1 MTSLKGNVFIRFFL
15 EGCLDIGLCAALNIL
30 YLQEPGVY
38 MEWETLF
45 DVVNNVTLFLLSV
58 AIIILP
64 FWILW
69 FYCNN
74 FSKWRD
80 EHFEEKYGAVFEGLK
95 KDQRSSLGYPIIF
108 TLRRFALVLVVTIG
122 RNSLVVQICVM
133 LFFSTTQVAYLTT
146 YSPSEDKLG
155 MKLDLFNEVTTVV
168 LVDLL
173 TVFSAGNQFK
183 FDLEADIFFL
193 SCLLGNL
200 CVHLFFLT
208 TSSLHGAKL
217 SMKKR
222 KAQGKGCC
230 CSRPKVKVNDK
241 NQPDPLVISVGKS
254 PSKIP
259 EASQMLSVIEEED
272 EHSSSP
278 SELQK
283 SLNHDIQVKEENLKD
298 MTSVPNEGRSI
309 SARDG
314 HRKLALIEIS
324 ELSESVMSI
333 REAEQMVNELAF
345 QGPIDR
351 SYSQHSLHSLHSLP
365 NANAIDD
372 SASNGLRPDPV
383 LREFADQDHNLL
395 GTNLAAFQS
404 TL

>member
-30 YLQEPGVY
+30 YLEEPGVY

-69 FYCNN
+69 FYCKN
-74 FSKWRD
+74 FSKWGD

-95 KDQRSSLGYPIIF
+95 KDQRSSLGYPMIF

-155 MKLDLFNEVTTVV
+155 MKLDVFNEVTTVV

-173 TVFSAGNQFK
+173 TVFSAGNPFK

-208 TSSLHGAKL
+208 TSSVHGAKL

-259 EASQMLSVIEEED
+259 EASQMMSVIEEED
-272 EHSSSP
+272 EHSSLP
-278 SELQK
+278 SE
-283 SLNHDIQVKEENLKD
+283 SLNRDLQVEKENPKD
-298 MTSVPNEGRSI
+298 MTSVPNERRSI
-309 SARDG
+309 SARDS
-314 HRKLALIEIS
+314 HKKLALIEIS

-351 SYSQHSLHSLHSLP
+351 SYSQHSLP

-383 LREFADQDHNLL
+383 LREFADQDHNLH